1 MTEIIIPII
10 ILFIFIEIYYDLT
23 DKYINYKTDK
33 LNRLLLFQALN
44 MKNKNIKFNN
54 WGGFVA
60 FIALAWPAAHLFRSI
75 YTPTQVI
82 LAALFSFIGVRLCY
96 FVYFKNK

>member
-1 MTEIIIPII
+1 
-10 ILFIFIEIYYDLT
+10 
-23 DKYINYKTDK
+23 
-33 LNRLLLFQALN
+33 

-75 YTPTQVI
+75 YTPTQ
-82 LAALFSFIGVRLCY
+82 LFCALFSFIGVRLCY
-96 FVYFKNK
+96 RLF

>member
-1 MTEIIIPII
+1 
-10 ILFIFIEIYYDLT
+10 
-23 DKYINYKTDK
+23 
-33 LNRLLLFQALN
+33 

>member
-1 MTEIIIPII
+1 MIVIIVPMI

-33 LNRLLLFQALN
+33 LNNLLLFQALN

-82 LAALFSFIGVRLCY
+82 LAALFSFLALRLIY
-96 FVYFKNK
+96 FVYFKNN